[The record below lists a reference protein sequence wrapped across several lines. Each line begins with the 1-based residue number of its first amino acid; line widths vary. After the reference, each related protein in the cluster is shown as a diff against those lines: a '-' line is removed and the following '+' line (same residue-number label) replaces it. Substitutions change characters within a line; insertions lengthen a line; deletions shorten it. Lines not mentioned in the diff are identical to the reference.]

1 MKEHIKLET
10 KKNLRRNICFI
21 VTIFLK
27 IYTNSAM
34 VTALRLV
41 QMKGG
46 SMRELGG
53 NEDGKYHIEK
63 YMFHQHK
70 RLLKIYIKSISTLD
84 NYDFIEHFTLL
95 FHVSYSS

>member
-1 MKEHIKLET
+1 MFHRHNFSQ
-10 KKNLRRNICFI
+10 NLYQQCNGYRPE
-21 VTIFLK
+21 VGPDE
-27 IYTNSAM
+27 
-34 VTALRLV
+34 
-41 QMKGG
+41 QG

-53 NEDGKYHIEK
+53 NEYGKYHIEK